1 MQTSS
6 VLPSRWT
13 EALNRMQEAVNQCLA
28 IEIPARQA
36 ELPPPTILPISLPKA
51 GRLDGV
57 INKAEEIATDAD
69 ADLQSVADEL
79 FAWQRVCQE
88 TAQQLADHLRQK
100 VE

>member
-28 IEIPARQA
+28 IEIPSRQS
-36 ELPPPTILPISLPKA
+36 ELPPPTILPITLPQ
-51 GRLDGV
+51 GSRFDGV
-57 INKAEEIATDAD
+57 IKKADESAAEVDDT
-69 ADLQSVADEL
+69 LQSAADEL
-79 FAWQRVCQE
+79 FQWQRACQE
-88 TAQQLADHLRQK
+88 TAQKLADHLPHK